1 MTSTAMIDVE
11 GLGRRFGP
19 KEALC
24 DLSFQVQAGD
34 FLGVLG
40 RNGAGKT
47 TLLRILTGQL
57 AANAGRA
64 RIMGLD
70 VASRPLE
77 LRRLVGIMP
86 EEGAL
91 LEDLGGA
98 QYLHLA
104 GRIHGIPRSQLE
116 PRILELQDL
125 LQVDFHGS
133 TSIGGYSYGMKK
145 KLAFCVAILH
155 GPRLLFLDE
164 PFEGLDPSV
173 VHTLLDL
180 LIHLH
185 GQGLTVILTS
195 HMLSLTERL
204 CNRLLLVDEGRLR
217 LEGRPEDLLRPDE
230 DLEGL
235 FLRTVGHAE
244 RQGGLSWI

>member
-1 MTSTAMIDVE
+1 MTTPAMIEVE
-11 GLGRRFGP
+11 GLGRRFGA
-19 KEALC
+19 KEALR

-47 TLLRILTGQL
+47 TLVRILTGQL
-57 AANAGRA
+57 GASEGRA
-64 RIMGLD
+64 RILGLD

-77 LRRLVGIMP
+77 LRRQVGVMP

-104 GRIHGIPRSQLE
+104 GRIHGIPLAQLE
-116 PRILELQDL
+116 TRILELQDR
-125 LQVDFHGS
+125 LQVDFHTSG
-133 TSIGGYSYGMKK
+133 SIGGYSYGMKK
-145 KLAFCVAILH
+145 KLAFCAAILH

-173 VHTLLDL
+173 VHTLMDL
-180 LIHLH
+180 LSHLH
-185 GQGLTVILTS
+185 RQGVTVVLTS
-195 HMLSLTERL
+195 HMLNLAERL
-204 CNRLLLVDEGRLR
+204 CTRLLLVDEGRLR
-217 LEGRPEDLLRPDE
+217 LEGRPDELLRPDE

-235 FLRTVGHAE
+235 FLRTVGGAGKK
-244 RQGGLSWI
+244 GGLSWM